1 MRPAQPTS
9 PGPTDG
15 AAAVASDC
23 WVLLH
28 GTPLSPAVWDGV
40 SAHLSPRGRVLCP
53 PVAPAGDARD
63 AAAELA
69 AWLAS
74 ADSGLPGQMHLAG
87 HSFGGQVA
95 LDLALLAPGRVR
107 TLTLICTRDTPFPG
121 FAAAAAALRRGDA
134 VDPEAALGRWFTGA
148 ELKDGGP
155 VVRYARSRIE
165 QADRPS
171 WAAALEAIAHYD
183 RSRRVQAIR
192 APVTLLA
199 AELDQVSTPDAMAA
213 LAGRLPQ
220 GSLTVL
226 AGAAHMSPFTDPA
239 ALAELIIR
247 TRPEGDMQ

>member
-1 MRPAQPTS
+1 MS
-9 PGPTDG
+9 PGPADG
-15 AAAVASDC
+15 AAAEASDC

-28 GTPLSPAVWDGV
+28 GTPLSPAVWNGV
-40 SAHLSPRGRVLCP
+40 SPRLSPWGRVICP
-53 PVAPAGDARD
+53 PVTPAADARD

-74 ADSGLPGQMHLAG
+74 AGSGLPEQMHLVG

-95 LDLALLAPGRVR
+95 LDLALLAPSRVR
-107 TLTLICTRDTPFPG
+107 ALTLICTRDTPFPA

-134 VDPEAALGRWFTGA
+134 VDPDAALGRWFTGA

-155 VVRYARSRIE
+155 VVRYARSCIE

-171 WAAALEAIAHYD
+171 WAAALETIARYD
-183 RSRRVQAIR
+183 RSRRIQAIR

-213 LAGRLPQ
+213 LADRLPQ
-220 GSLTVL
+220 GSLIVL
-226 AGAAHMSPFTDPA
+226 AGAAHMSPFTDPV

-247 TRPEGDMQ
+247 IRPEGARR